1 MDRRAREKVEVI
13 RVGRFYAGCDFI
25 EGGGGDHGGIVAGEF
40 FVGEEEGDALI
51 FLYGGIAEGLISGD
65 AAGEDDGVRLGVIL
79 EGFC

>member
-13 RVGRFYAGCDFI
+13 RIGRFYAGGDFI

-65 AAGEDDGVRLGVIL
+65 ATGKDERFGLGIVV
-79 EGFC
+79 

>member
-1 MDRRAREKVEVI
+1 MVGIARLD
-13 RVGRFYAGCDFI
+13 AGGDFVVS
-25 EGGGGDHGGIVAGEF
+25 GGGDHGGVVAGEF